1 MCKIF
6 SVFCCCCS
14 QLIKNS
20 YFLKCSNDICQRKF
34 IYPKQ
39 DQKCDNCL
47 DKCRRPRPC
56 SGGIGVLPRYWIEK
70 SDERIVLFK
79 AVEGFLIATTS
90 SQRKLK
96 LQKIRSTS
104 FKITHVKD
112 LDTEE
117 RQRDSRKNQT

>member
-1 MCKIF
+1 M
-6 SVFCCCCS
+6 
-14 QLIKNS
+14 
-20 YFLKCSNDICQRKF
+20 
-34 IYPKQ
+34 
-39 DQKCDNCL
+39 
-47 DKCRRPRPC
+47 
-56 SGGIGVLPRYWIEK
+56 LPRYWIEK